1 MAQVDVLVGY
11 ATVFGSTAGI
21 AARIGQRLVGSGLTT
36 AVHAI
41 DDLSGMVECPASAVV
56 LGSAVHNRRWLPGA
70 SAFVRDH
77 AGVLAHRP
85 VWLFSVSS
93 VGDVGSFL
101 APPVARVMRRARGE
115 SKDIAELRTLVDV
128 RDHRNFA
135 GAIERGHWST
145 AGHVFFRLVGGTY
158 GDHRHWDDVDRWT
171 DRIAAARSPNGA

>member
-1 MAQVDVLVGY
+1 MH
-11 ATVFGSTAGI
+11 
-21 AARIGQRLVGSGLTT
+21 
-36 AVHAI
+36 AV

-77 AGVLAHRP
+77 ASVLADRP

-93 VGDVGSFL
+93 AGCLRELLRAAGR
-101 APPVARVMRRARGE
+101 PKRRGVHEASRKA
-115 SKDIAELRTLVDV
+115 SPNSAALVDV
-128 RDHRNFA
+128 REHRNFA

-171 DRIAAARSPNGA
+171 DGIAASRSPNGA